1 VSATLV
7 HATAIVHAGA
17 QLGAGVQIGA
27 YSIIGEHVVV
37 GDGTWIGPHAV
48 IEGHTRL
55 GRDNRVYQFTSVGAP
70 PQDKKYAGEPTRVEI
85 GDRNTLREGVTV
97 NRGTTEDAGVTR
109 VGNDNWLMAY
119 VHIAHDC
126 QVGSHTIMANY
137 TGLAGHV
144 EVGDWAILGGA
155 TVVHQFV
162 RIGAHSF
169 TSMGAYL
176 AQDLP
181 PYVMAAGNM
190 AKPFGINSEGLR
202 RRGFSADAIVRV
214 KQAYRTLYRAGLG
227 FEEAKRELEGQAADC
242 PEVRALLEFVQRSR
256 RGILR

>member
-1 VSATLV
+1 
-7 HATAIVHAGA
+7 
-17 QLGAGVQIGA
+17 
-27 YSIIGEHVVV
+27 
-37 GDGTWIGPHAV
+37 
-48 IEGHTRL
+48 
-55 GRDNRVYQFTSVGAP
+55 
-70 PQDKKYAGEPTRVEI
+70 
-85 GDRNTLREGVTV
+85 
-97 NRGTTEDAGVTR
+97 
-109 VGNDNWLMAY
+109 
-119 VHIAHDC
+119 
-126 QVGSHTIMANY
+126 MANN

-202 RRGFSADAIVRV
+202 RRGFSAEAIGRV
-214 KQAYRTLYRAGLG
+214 KRAYRTLYRAALGL
-227 FEEAKRELEGQAADC
+227 EEAKRELAAQAADA
-242 PEVRALLEFVQRSR
+242 PEVRALLEFVEQSK
-256 RGILR
+256 RGIIR

>member
-202 RRGFSADAIVRV
+202 RRGFSADAIARV

-242 PEVRALLEFVQRSR
+242 PEVRALLEFIQRSR

>member
-1 VSATLV
+1 VSAAQV
-7 HATAIVHAGA
+7 HATALVHPGA
-17 QLGAGVQIGA
+17 RLADGVQVGA

-37 GDGTWIGPHAV
+37 GEGTWIGPHVV

-55 GRDNRVYQFTSVGAP
+55 GRDNRVFQFASIGAP

-85 GDRNTLREGVTV
+85 GDRNTFREGVTV
-97 NRGTTEDAGVTR
+97 NRGTAEDAGVTR
-109 VGNDNWLMAY
+109 IGDDNWLMAY
-119 VHIAHDC
+119 VHVAHDC
-126 QVGSHTIMANY
+126 EVGSRTIMANY

-144 EVGDWAILGGA
+144 AVGDWAILGGA

-190 AKPFGINSEGLR
+190 ARPFGINSEGLR
-202 RRGFSADAIVRV
+202 RRGFSAEAIGRV
-214 KQAYRTLYRAGLG
+214 KRAYRTLYRAGLD
-227 FEEAKRELEGQAADC
+227 FEGAKRELAVQAAEA
-242 PEVRALLEFVQRSR
+242 PEVRALLEFVEQSK
-256 RGILR
+256 RGIIR

>member
-1 VSATLV
+1 MSAPQV
-7 HATAIVHAGA
+7 HATALVHPGA
-17 QLGAGVQIGA
+17 QLGAGVQVGA

-37 GDGTWIGPHAV
+37 GEGTWIGPHVV

-55 GRDNRVYQFTSVGAP
+55 GRDNRVFQFASVGAP

-97 NRGTTEDAGVTR
+97 NRGTAEDAGVTR
-109 VGNDNWLMAY
+109 IGDDNWLMGY
-119 VHIAHDC
+119 VHVAHDC
-126 QVGSHTIMANY
+126 LIGSRTIMANY

-202 RRGFSADAIVRV
+202 RRGFSADAITRI
-214 KQAYRTLYRAGLG
+214 KRAYRTLYRAGLG
-227 FEEAKRELEGQAADC
+227 MEEARGRLAAQAAEC
-242 PEVRALLEFVQRSR
+242 AEVRALLEFVERSK
-256 RGILR
+256 RGIIR

>member
-1 VSATLV
+1 VIATQV
-7 HATAIVHAGA
+7 HATALVHASA
-17 QLGAGVQIGA
+17 QLGTGVQVGA

-37 GDGTWIGPHAV
+37 GDGTWIGPHVV

-55 GRDNRVYQFTSVGAP
+55 GRENRIYQFASIGAP

-97 NRGTTEDAGVTR
+97 NRGTAEDVGVTR
-109 VGNDNWLMAY
+109 VGDDNWLMGN

-126 QVGSHTIMANY
+126 LVGSHTIMANN
-137 TGLAGHV
+137 TGLAGHC
-144 EVGDWAILGGA
+144 EVGDWVILGGA
-155 TVVHQFV
+155 TSAHQFV

-176 AQDLP
+176 SQDLP

-190 AKPFGINSEGLR
+190 AKPFGVNSEGLR
-202 RRGFSADAIVRV
+202 RRGFSADAIARI

-227 FEEAKRELEGQAADC
+227 FEEAKRELAVQAEGA
-242 PEVRALLEFVQRSR
+242 PEVRALLEFLEQSK
-256 RGILR
+256 RGIIR

>member
-1 VSATLV
+1 MSATLV

-202 RRGFSADAIVRV
+202 RRGFSADAIARV

-242 PEVRALLEFVQRSR
+242 PEVRALLEFIQRSR